1 MGKAE
6 ENKQKKR
13 TALLSHAFSLFINK
27 GIPNTTIS
35 DIVNNAGVA
44 KGTFYSYFKDKDDL
58 IEKLVAQKAEQL
70 LAASIEEL
78 EKHTEVDTVEEKIIF
93 IANDLLDRL
102 TLDTRLLKFINKN
115 LSYGFISRALSREDI
130 KSELDIP
137 ALYYKMLESDGSK
150 WENPSLMLY
159 TIFELVS
166 STCHTVILKSE
177 PVNFEEYKPYLFKC
191 IRSIIEVFRVS

>member
-44 KGTFYSYFKDKDDL
+44 KRTFYSYFKDKDDL

-137 ALYYKMLESDGSK
+137 ALYKMLESDGSK

>member
-27 GIPNTTIS
+27 GISNTTIS

-70 LAASIEEL
+70 LMAVINDL
-78 EKHTEVDTVEEKIIF
+78 EQHPEVTSVEEKIIF
-93 IANDLLDRL
+93 IADDLLNRL
-102 TLDTRLLKFINKN
+102 SVDTKLLKFINKN
-115 LSYGFISRALSREDI
+115 LTYGFISKALSREDV
-130 KSELDIP
+130 KNKLDVLAI
-137 ALYYKMLESDGSK
+137 YYEMLESDGSK
-150 WENPSLMLY
+150 WDNPDLMLY

-166 STCHTVILKSE
+166 STCHSVILKGE
-177 PVNFEEYKPYLFKC
+177 PVCFEEYKPYLFKC
-191 IRSIIEVFRVS
+191 ICGIIEVFKII